1 MTSALIQKPSYAVQ
15 LKDLSF
21 GYDPKI
27 LVLDID
33 ELTVVKGD
41 RVFVHGPSGCG
52 KSTLLGIIGGLFL
65 PKAKQL
71 KILDRDLMKLGQS
84 ERDQFRGQNV
94 GFIFQMFNLLP
105 FLTVID
111 NVMLAARLHPPE
123 QVSFDSLRTRAVELL
138 ERMGLGSHIQKP
150 VTSLSTGQQQRVAA
164 VRALLKSPSLVIA
177 DEPTSSLDY
186 DARERFLELLFEM
199 CDRINSTLVFV
210 SHDHSLKK
218 NFRSFLDLP
227 KINRSFHGNVT
238 EVRS

>member
-1 MTSALIQKPSYAVQ
+1 MTLNSNQNPSYAVQ
-15 LKDLSF
+15 LKNLTF
-21 GYDPKI
+21 GYDPKS
-27 LVLDID
+27 LVLDIE
-33 ELTVVKGD
+33 ELNVVKGD

-65 PKAKQL
+65 PKATQL

-123 QVSFDSLRTRAVELL
+123 QVAFESLRTRAVELL
-138 ERMGLGSHIQKP
+138 ERMGLGNHIQKP

-210 SHDHSLKK
+210 SHDHSLKQ

-227 KINRSFHGNVT
+227 KLNRSFHGNVT